1 MTILLEGSVMEYV
14 KWFVMIAS
22 IFFISIVV
30 IMMFRM
36 NEVNSFQQEVN
47 YQIERHGGLT
57 DSAIAD
63 LDNHVK
69 DAYGSCV
76 VELDASGNEPS
87 SIPEECENPFYI
99 KEYIDDE
106 GTAKWHKRGDVKASF
121 GTQINYAIVRHVGSI
136 GETPIVKPSVLGT
149 SASRV
154 RGD

>member
-1 MTILLEGSVMEYV
+1 MIMSV
-14 KWFVMIAS
+14 
-22 IFFISIVV
+22 FFISVVV

-57 DSAIAD
+57 DEAIAD
-63 LDNHVK
+63 LDKHVQ
-69 DAYGSCV
+69 DAYGSCT
-76 VELDASGNEPS
+76 VELDANGNEPS
-87 SIPEECENPFYI
+87 DLPENCENPFYI
-99 KEYIDDE
+99 KEYIDDD
-106 GTAKWHKRGDVKASF
+106 GTDRWYSRGDVKASF

-136 GETPIVKPSVLGT
+136 GETPLVKPSILGT